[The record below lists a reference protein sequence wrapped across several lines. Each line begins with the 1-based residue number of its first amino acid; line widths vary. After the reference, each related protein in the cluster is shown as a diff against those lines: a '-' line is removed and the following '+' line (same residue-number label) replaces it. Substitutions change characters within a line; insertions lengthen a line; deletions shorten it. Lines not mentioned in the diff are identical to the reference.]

1 MENNNNNKIQN
12 AVSTKNIQ
20 KNTYSKK
27 YYIMFFSIMIVSFL
41 FIFWICNYTILK
53 ELFQIITLMA
63 LSIAIAEYTTRKYL

>member
-12 AVSTKNIQ
+12 TVSTKNIQ